1 MYESVKFIKL
11 TRVEGYGE
19 IVINLHHIVKM
30 KTRYPDTG
38 KGAII
43 WLAKNGSESGYDMIE
58 VLDDLDEIIQYLSV
72 KNKQLKDQD
81 LCKKGLIFKYN

>member
-43 WLAKNGSESGYDMIE
+43 WLSNGVGITTTMYE
-58 VLDDLDEIIQYLSV
+58 VEEDLDLIMQYLSV
-72 KNKQLKDQD
+72 KN
-81 LCKKGLIFKYN
+81 IS

>member
-11 TRVEGYGE
+11 TRVEGYGTF
-19 IVINLHHIVKM
+19 IVNLHHVVKM

-38 KGAII
+38 KGTLI

-58 VLDDLDEIIQYLSV
+58 VEEDLDLIMQYLSV
-72 KNKQLKDQD
+72 KN
-81 LCKKGLIFKYN
+81 IS

>member
-11 TRVEGYGE
+11 TRVEDYGE

-38 KGAII
+38 KGTLI
-43 WLAKNGSESGYDMIE
+43 WITGQGGYDMIE
-58 VLDDLDEIIQYLSV
+58 VEEDLDVIMQYLSV
-72 KNKQLKDQD
+72 KN
-81 LCKKGLIFKYN
+81 NS

>member
-11 TRVEGYGE
+11 TRAGGYGE
-19 IVINLHHIVKM
+19 IVVNLHHIVKM
-30 KTRYPDTG
+30 KARYKNG

-72 KNKQLKDQD
+72 KN
-81 LCKKGLIFKYN
+81 NS

>member
-19 IVINLHHIVKM
+19 IVVNLHHIVKM

-38 KGAII
+38 KGTLVWIAR
-43 WLAKNGSESGYDMIE
+43 GVFSGYDMIE
-58 VLDDLDEIIQYLSV
+58 VEESLDEIMQYLSV
-72 KNKQLKDQD
+72 KNK
-81 LCKKGLIFKYN
+81 

>member
-11 TRVEGYGE
+11 TRAGGYGE
-19 IVINLHHIVKM
+19 IIVNLHHIVKM
-30 KTRYPDTG
+30 KARYKNG

-43 WLAKNGSESGYDMIE
+43 WLANCVGITTTMYEVEES
-58 VLDDLDEIIQYLSV
+58 LDEIMQYLSV

>member
-19 IVINLHHIVKM
+19 IVVNLHHIVKM

-43 WLAKNGSESGYDMIE
+43 WLARGVFSGYDMYE
-58 VLDDLDEIIQYLSV
+58 VEEDLDLIMQYLSV
-72 KNKQLKDQD
+72 KNK
-81 LCKKGLIFKYN
+81 

>member
-19 IVINLHHIVKM
+19 IVVNLHHIVKM

-38 KGAII
+38 KGTLVWIAR
-43 WLAKNGSESGYDMIE
+43 GVFSGYDMIE
-58 VLDDLDEIIQYLSV
+58 VEEDLDLIIQYLSV
-72 KNKQLKDQD
+72 KN
-81 LCKKGLIFKYN
+81 NS

>member
-11 TRVEGYGE
+11 TRAGGYGE
-19 IVINLHHIVKM
+19 IVVNLHHIVKM
-30 KTRYPDTG
+30 KARYKNG

-43 WLAKNGSESGYDMIE
+43 WLANCVGITTTMYEVEES
-58 VLDDLDEIIQYLSV
+58 LDEIMQYLSV

>member
-19 IVINLHHIVKM
+19 IVVNLHHIVKM

-38 KGAII
+38 KGTLVWIAR
-43 WLAKNGSESGYDMIE
+43 GVFSGYDMIE
-58 VLDDLDEIIQYLSV
+58 VEEDLDLIMQYLSV
-72 KNKQLKDQD
+72 KN
-81 LCKKGLIFKYN
+81 IS

>member
-11 TRVEGYGE
+11 TRVEGYGTF
-19 IVINLHHIVKM
+19 IINLHHIVKM

-43 WLAKNGSESGYDMIE
+43 WLANGDGRMPTIYE
-58 VLDDLDEIIQYLSV
+58 VEEDLDEIMQYLSV
-72 KNKQLKDQD
+72 KN
-81 LCKKGLIFKYN
+81 NS

>member
-19 IVINLHHIVKM
+19 IVVNLHHIVKM

-38 KGAII
+38 KGTLVWISR
-43 WLAKNGSESGYDMIE
+43 GVFSGYDMIE
-58 VLDDLDEIIQYLSV
+58 VEEDLDLIMQYLSV
-72 KNKQLKDQD
+72 KN
-81 LCKKGLIFKYN
+81 IS

>member
-38 KGAII
+38 KGTLVWIAR
-43 WLAKNGSESGYDMIE
+43 GVFSGYDMIE
-58 VLDDLDEIIQYLSV
+58 VEEDLDLIIQYLSV
-72 KNKQLKDQD
+72 KN
-81 LCKKGLIFKYN
+81 NS

>member
-38 KGAII
+38 KGTLVWIAR
-43 WLAKNGSESGYDMIE
+43 GVFSGYDMIE
-58 VLDDLDEIIQYLSV
+58 VEEDLDEIMQYLSV
-72 KNKQLKDQD
+72 KNK
-81 LCKKGLIFKYN
+81 

>member
-43 WLAKNGSESGYDMIE
+43 WLANGVGITTTMYE
-58 VLDDLDEIIQYLSV
+58 VEEDLDVIMQYLSV
-72 KNKQLKDQD
+72 KN
-81 LCKKGLIFKYN
+81 IS

>member
-11 TRVEGYGE
+11 TRADGYGE
-19 IVINLHHIVKM
+19 IVVNLHHIVKM
-30 KTRYPDTG
+30 KARYENG
-38 KGAII
+38 KSAII
-43 WLAKNGSESGYDMIE
+43 WLARGVFSGYDMIE
-58 VLDDLDEIIQYLSV
+58 VVEDPAEIMQYLSV

>member
-11 TRVEGYGE
+11 TRVEGYGV
-19 IVINLHHIVKM
+19 IVVNLHHIVKM

-43 WLAKNGSESGYDMIE
+43 WLARGVFSGYDMYE
-58 VLDDLDEIIQYLSV
+58 VEEDLDEIMQYLSV
-72 KNKQLKDQD
+72 KNK
-81 LCKKGLIFKYN
+81 

>member
-38 KGAII
+38 KGTLVWI
-43 WLAKNGSESGYDMIE
+43 STRYDMIE
-58 VLDDLDEIIQYLSV
+58 VEEDLDVIMQYLSV
-72 KNKQLKDQD
+72 KN
-81 LCKKGLIFKYN
+81 IS

>member
-19 IVINLHHIVKM
+19 IVVNLHHIVKM

-43 WLAKNGSESGYDMIE
+43 WLARGVFSGYEMIE
-58 VLDDLDEIIQYLSV
+58 VEEDLDLIIQYLSV
-72 KNKQLKDQD
+72 KN
-81 LCKKGLIFKYN
+81 IS

>member
-11 TRVEGYGE
+11 TRVEGFGE
-19 IVINLHHIVKM
+19 IVVNLHHIVKM

-43 WLAKNGSESGYDMIE
+43 WLSGLGITTSMYE
-58 VLDDLDEIIQYLSV
+58 VEEDLDLIMQYLSV
-72 KNKQLKDQD
+72 KN
-81 LCKKGLIFKYN
+81 IS

>member
-43 WLAKNGSESGYDMIE
+43 WLATTTSYE
-58 VLDDLDEIIQYLSV
+58 VEEDLDVIMQYLSV
-72 KNKQLKDQD
+72 KN
-81 LCKKGLIFKYN
+81 IS

>member
-11 TRVEGYGE
+11 TRADGFGE

-30 KTRYPDTG
+30 KARYEKG
-38 KGAII
+38 IGAIV
-43 WLAKNGSESGYDMIE
+43 WLAALKSSSGYDMIE
-58 VLDDLDEIIQYLSV
+58 VEEDLDEIMQYLSV